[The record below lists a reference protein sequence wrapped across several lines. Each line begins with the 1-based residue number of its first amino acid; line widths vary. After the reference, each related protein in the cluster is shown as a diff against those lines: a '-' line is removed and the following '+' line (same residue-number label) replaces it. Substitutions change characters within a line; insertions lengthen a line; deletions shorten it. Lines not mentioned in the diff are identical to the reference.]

1 MHSGRTTQ
9 KGAMYI
15 RKSQQKH
22 AKTGQVYTTYRLVES
37 YRNAEGKARQQ
48 TLLNLGSHF
57 TFPQEQWKDLSDRI
71 EEIQRGQ
78 EGLFEREHVLE
89 KEAERIA
96 KLLTKESSAKN
107 RGTQSAKASFADYQT
122 VDLNSLSYTDVRTI
136 GAEHVA
142 YAVSKQIKLDDI
154 LSSVGFGKRQKET
167 AIASIIARVVNPGS
181 ELKTHRYLT
190 QNSSLD
196 ELMDTDFTDIGLQ
209 NLYHITDQLMDKKTQ
224 IEELLY
230 QSERDVFKFTEIITL
245 YDLTNTYFE
254 GRCTENP
261 KAQYG
266 RSKEKRSD
274 CGLVTL
280 ALVLDASGFPKK
292 SKIYPGNVSEQATL
306 KEMIESLKGDKQS
319 IIVMDAGIATE
330 KNIEWLQQEG
340 YHYIVVSRKR
350 KLQMPNIKTSV
361 ILKEEKYNRVEAV
374 LVSNEQTNELELYCH
389 SQAKEAKTK
398 VMVSKASKRY
408 EEELEKLASGLN
420 KKGFVKK
427 YAKVM
432 ERLGR
437 LKEKNRRINALY
449 NITVEADEGHV
460 NAIRLTWER
469 NEASVNTKQ
478 AGIYCLRTNQKG
490 LDAQTF
496 WDIYTTLTDL
506 EAAFRSLKTELGF
519 RPVYHQKEA
528 RIDGHLFISVLAY
541 HLLHSIRYQ
550 LKAKGIHSSWQTLRE
565 ILATPCRITS
575 SLKMEN
581 GTVVKIRKTSSPN
594 AEQIAIYNA
603 LGLAS
608 SPAKTEKTYF

>member
-1 MHSGRTTQ
+1 
-9 KGAMYI
+9 MYI

-37 YRNAEGKARQQ
+37 YRNAEGSARQQ
-48 TLLNLGSHF
+48 TLLNLGSDF
-57 TFPQEQWKDLSDRI
+57 SFPQDQWKALSDRI

-78 EGLFEREHVLE
+78 GGLFEQAHDLE
-89 KEAERIA
+89 KEAERIT
-96 KLLTKESSAKN
+96 KLLTKQWSDKKAVSQQDK
-107 RGTQSAKASFADYQT
+107 TQSTDYQS
-122 VDLNSLSYTDVRTI
+122 VDLNSLTHTDVRKI
-136 GAEHVA
+136 GAEYVA
-142 YAVSKQIKLDDI
+142 HEVAKQIKLEEV
-154 LSSVGFGKRQKET
+154 LSSLGFGKRQKET
-167 AIASIIARVVNPGS
+167 AIASIIARLVNPGS
-181 ELKTHRYLT
+181 ELSTHRYLT
-190 QNSSLD
+190 QNSALD
-196 ELMDTDFTDIGLQ
+196 ELMDTNFTDIGLQ
-209 NLYHITDQLMDKKTQ
+209 NLYHISDQLLEKKES
-224 IEELLY
+224 IESLLY
-230 QSERDVFKFTEIITL
+230 QNEKDIFKFNEIITL

-254 GRCTENP
+254 GRSAQNP

-306 KEMIESLKGDKQS
+306 KEMIEVLEGDKQS

-340 YHYIVVSRKR
+340 YQYIVVSRKR
-350 KLQMPNIKTSV
+350 NLRMPDSETPV
-361 ILKEEKYNRVEAV
+361 ILKEEKNNRVEAV
-374 LVSNEQTNELELYCH
+374 LVRNEQTNELELYCH

-398 VMVSKASKRY
+398 VMVSNASKRY

-420 KKGFVKK
+420 KKGFTKK
-427 YAKVM
+427 YEKVI

-437 LKEKNRRINALY
+437 LKEKNRKINALY
-449 NITVEADEGHV
+449 DIIVEADEERI
-460 NAIRLTWER
+460 NAIKLTWAR
-469 NEASVNTKQ
+469 NEISANTKK
-478 AGIYCLRTNQKG
+478 AGIYCLRTNCKD
-490 LDAQTF
+490 LDAHAF

-519 RPVYHQKEA
+519 RPVYHQKET

-565 ILATPCRITS
+565 ILATQCRITS
-575 SLKMEN
+575 SLKMEE
-581 GTVVKIRKTSSPN
+581 GKVVKIRKTSSPN
-594 AEQIAIYNA
+594 AEQVAIYNA

>member
-330 KNIEWLQQEG
+330 KNIEWLHQEG
-340 YHYIVVSRKR
+340 YHY
-350 KLQMPNIKTSV
+350 T
-361 ILKEEKYNRVEAV
+361 
-374 LVSNEQTNELELYCH
+374 
-389 SQAKEAKTK
+389 
-398 VMVSKASKRY
+398 
-408 EEELEKLASGLN
+408 
-420 KKGFVKK
+420 
-427 YAKVM
+427 
-432 ERLGR
+432 
-437 LKEKNRRINALY
+437 
-449 NITVEADEGHV
+449 
-460 NAIRLTWER
+460 
-469 NEASVNTKQ
+469 
-478 AGIYCLRTNQKG
+478 
-490 LDAQTF
+490 
-496 WDIYTTLTDL
+496 
-506 EAAFRSLKTELGF
+506 
-519 RPVYHQKEA
+519 
-528 RIDGHLFISVLAY
+528 HL
-541 HLLHSIRYQ
+541 
-550 LKAKGIHSSWQTLRE
+550 
-565 ILATPCRITS
+565 
-575 SLKMEN
+575 
-581 GTVVKIRKTSSPN
+581 
-594 AEQIAIYNA
+594 
-603 LGLAS
+603 
-608 SPAKTEKTYF
+608 